1 MVRNPAVRRGDVY
14 LVNLSPTV
22 GSEIQRARPCVVVS
36 PDELNASLATF
47 IVAPMSTGSHAYP
60 FRVSCRFQGRAGHVI
75 VEQIRTVDRD
85 RLLKRLGR
93 LSPIVLSQT
102 LRVLQEMFSP

>member
-1 MVRNPAVRRGDVY
+1 MVRNPPVHRGDVY
-14 LVNLSPTV
+14 LVDLSPTV

-36 PDELNASLATF
+36 PDELNANLATF

-60 FRVSCRFQGRAGHVI
+60 FRVSCRFHGRAGHVI

-85 RLLKRLGR
+85 RLRKRLGR
-93 LSPIVLSQT
+93 LSPIALSQT

>member
-1 MVRNPAVRRGDVY
+1 MRNPPVRRGDVY
-14 LVNLSPTV
+14 LVDLSPTV

-36 PDELNASLATF
+36 PDELNANLATF

-60 FRVSCRFQGRAGHVI
+60 FRVSCRFHGRAGHVI

-85 RLLKRLGR
+85 RCSR
-93 LSPIVLSQT
+93 SPGSAGGHPIALDNNNA
-102 LRVLQEMFSP
+102 

>member
-1 MVRNPAVRRGDVY
+1 VRIPPVRCGDVY

-36 PDELNASLATF
+36 PDELNDNLTTF
-47 IVAPMSTGSHAYP
+47 VVAPMSNGSHSYP
-60 FRVSCRFQGRAGHVI
+60 FRVSCRFHGRAGHVI
-75 VEQIRTVDRD
+75 VRRVDRE